1 MKLTESQKNILML
14 LSFSA
19 VCFGAV
25 KLDDYLRRDGLSKN
39 QKMTLIK
46 KEVANREIDSWKNY
60 GEGYLPAKQY
70 RKLSFDTDGDTNTT
84 EVVVFP
90 EMEISEGI
98 DETKNLKIGEEKT
111 IDNWIYTL
119 EKLGREARKKAPFS
133 EKRDRIPITWQFS
146 KSINNP

>member
-1 MKLTESQKNILML
+1 MKLTENQKNILML

-70 RKLSFDTDGDTNTT
+70 RKLSFDTDGDTSTT

-111 IDNWIYTL
+111 MDRWIGTL
-119 EKLGREARKKAPFS
+119 NKICYEARKKTPLG
-133 EKRDRIPITWQFS
+133 EKRDRIPVLWQFQ
-146 KSINNP
+146 KQ